1 MGRMG
6 HIGPLSLMSPIGPID
21 SRTMDTLIKDIRYGL
36 RGLWK
41 RPGFTAVAL
50 ITLALGIG
58 ANTAIFSLIN
68 AVLIR
73 PLPFPE
79 PDRLVWTFGNIR
91 NGGNRAS
98 VSPLDY
104 LDYRH
109 ENHTFEQ
116 FAAMISVPIS
126 ANLTGG
132 GEPER
137 LAAAGVTGNFFQ
149 ALGVQPALG
158 RTFQLDNEKAGNDQV
173 VMISHALWQQR
184 FGGDAGIINRKITLD
199 DKSFDIVGVMPR
211 DFDFPASTQ
220 IWVPLNFDAQPGLKQ
235 RKAHFLRPI
244 GRLKTGVSLAQAQA
258 DTDTVAR
265 RLEAAYPDTDTG
277 WNLRLVPLREQLV
290 GNVRSTLYILL
301 GAVGFVL
308 LIACANVANLLM
320 AHAASRRRE
329 IALRTALG
337 AGRWR
342 IARQMITESVM
353 LALFGGAL
361 GTLLAIWGVQG
372 LVALSGDNIPSTAQ
386 VKIDL
391 TVLVFTLATSVIT
404 GVLFGL
410 APTLHTMR
418 MNLSETLKE
427 GGRTGES
434 GHRNR
439 TRSLLVIFETAVAVM
454 LLVGAGLLIRS
465 LVRLQGTNPG
475 FDSSN
480 VLTMRIDLPQQR
492 YSTPESR
499 SSFWE
504 QFQSRVGAIPGVET
518 VGLVSE
524 LPLSGQPNDMPY
536 TVEGRAA
543 GAPDQA
549 FDNDFRRINR
559 DYFRALRI
567 PFLRGRNFTPQE
579 VREGAKLLVISES
592 LAQQTFPNEEPLG
605 KRLVMA
611 AGNQPFEIV
620 GIVGDV
626 RHGSLAAPAL
636 PAMYMPALES
646 GENVV
651 IRARGDSA
659 ALAAAVRREV
669 VAIDPNQPIA
679 RVRTMDEWLARAVA
693 GPRYRTGLFGL
704 FAGLALALS
713 AVGIYGVMSY
723 SVSQR
728 TREIGV
734 RMALGARRLS
744 VLGLVLRQGMVL
756 VLIGVAIGLAG
767 AFALT
772 RVIGSLLFN
781 VGTRDPATFTGV
793 AVVLAAVA
801 FLACYVPARRA
812 TKVDPMVALR
822 YE

>member
-1 MGRMG
+1 MD
-6 HIGPLSLMSPIGPID
+6 SLV
-21 SRTMDTLIKDIRYGL
+21 KDIRYGA
-36 RGLWK
+36 RTLWK
-41 RPGFTAVAL
+41 RPGFTVVAL

-104 LDYRH
+104 LDYRN

-116 FAAMISVPIS
+116 FAAMVSVPVS

-137 LAAAGVTGNFFQ
+137 LIAAAVTGNFFQ
-149 ALGVQPALG
+149 AFAVQPAMG
-158 RTFQLDNEKAGNDQV
+158 RTFQLENEKSGNDQV
-173 VMISHALWQQR
+173 VVLSDALWRQR
-184 FGGDAGIINRKITLD
+184 FGGDAGIINKKITLD
-199 DKSFDIVGVMPR
+199 DKSFDVIGVMPR
-211 DFDFPASTQ
+211 DFEFPAATQ
-220 IWVPLNFDAQPGLKQ
+220 IWVPLNFDANPELKQ
-235 RKAHFLRPI
+235 RRAHFLRPI
-244 GRLKTGVSLAQAQA
+244 GRLRAGMSLAQAQA
-258 DTDTVAR
+258 DTDTIAR

-277 WNLRLVPLREQLV
+277 WNLRLVSLKEQLV
-290 GNVRSTLYILL
+290 GNVRPTLYILL

-337 AGRWR
+337 AGRLR

-353 LALFGGAL
+353 LALLGGAL
-361 GTLLAIWGVQG
+361 GTVLAFWGVQG
-372 LVALSGDNIPSTAQ
+372 LVAISGNNIPPTAD
-386 VKIDL
+386 VRIDV
-391 TVLVFTLATSVIT
+391 TVLVFTVFTSVVT
-404 GVLFGL
+404 GLLFGL
-410 APTLHTMR
+410 APTLHTLR
-418 MNLSETLKE
+418 LNLSEALKE

-434 GHRNR
+434 GPRNR
-439 TRSLLVIFETAVAVM
+439 TRGLLVIFETAVAVM

-465 LVRLQGTNPG
+465 LVRLQSTNPG
-475 FDSSN
+475 FESSN
-480 VLTMRIDLPQQR
+480 VVTMRIDLPQKK
-492 YSTPESR
+492 YSAPENR

-504 QFQSRVGAIPGVET
+504 QFQNRVGAMPGVEA

-536 TVEGRAA
+536 TVEGRPA
-543 GAPDQA
+543 GSPNQG
-549 FDNDFRRINR
+549 FDNDFRRINQ

-567 PFLRGRNFTPQE
+567 PFLRGRNFTSQE
-579 VREGAKLLVISES
+579 VREGAKVLIISEA

-605 KRLVMA
+605 KRLILA
-611 AGNQPFEIV
+611 FGPQPFEIV
-620 GIVGDV
+620 GIVSDV
-626 RHGSLAAPAL
+626 RHGSLASPGAPT
-636 PAMYMPALES
+636 MYMPAFQF
-646 GENVV
+646 GANVV
-651 IRARGDSA
+651 IRARGDSTSI
-659 ALAAAVRREV
+659 AAAVRRELA
-669 VAIDPNQPIA
+669 AIDPYQPIA
-679 RVRTMDEWLARAVA
+679 RVRTMNEWVDLAVA
-693 GPRYRTGLFGL
+693 APRYRTVLLGL
-704 FAGLALALS
+704 FAALALS
-713 AVGIYGVMSY
+713 LSAIGIYGVMSY
-723 SVSQR
+723 SVGQR

-734 RMALGARRLS
+734 RMALGARQRN
-744 VLGLVLRQGMVL
+744 VLGLVLRQGMGL

-781 VGTRDPATFTGV
+781 VGTRDPATFSGV
-793 AVVLAAVA
+793 AFVLAAVA
-801 FLACYVPARRA
+801 FIACYLPARRA

>member
-1 MGRMG
+1 
-6 HIGPLSLMSPIGPID
+6 
-21 SRTMDTLIKDIRYGL
+21 MDTLIKDIRYGL
-36 RGLWK
+36 RSLWK
-41 RPGFTAVAL
+41 RPGFTVVAL

-73 PLPFPE
+73 PLPFGE

-116 FAAMISVPIS
+116 FAAMTSFATS
-126 ANLTGG
+126 ANLTGS

-137 LAAAGVTGNFFQ
+137 LAGSGVTGNFFQ
-149 ALGVQPALG
+149 ALGVQPELG
-158 RTFQLDNEKAGNDQV
+158 RTFQLDNEHSGSDQV
-173 VMISHALWQQR
+173 VVISHALWQQR
-184 FGGDAGIINRKITLD
+184 FGGDRGIVNKRITLD
-199 DKSFDIVGVMPR
+199 DKSFEVIGVMPGE
-211 DFDFPASTQ
+211 FDFPAAAQ
-220 IWVPLNFDAQPGLKQ
+220 IWIPLPFDSEPGLRQ
-235 RKAHFLRPI
+235 RQAHFLRPI
-244 GRLKTGVSLAQAQA
+244 GRLKSGVSLAQAQA
-258 DTDTVAR
+258 DTDIVAR
-265 RLEAAYPDTDTG
+265 RLEAAYPDTNTG
-277 WNLRLVPLREQLV
+277 WNLRLIPLKEQIV

-337 AGRWR
+337 AGRLR
-342 IARQMITESVM
+342 IARQLITESVM

-372 LVALSGDNIPSTAQ
+372 LVALSGDNIPATAE

-391 TVLVFTLATSVIT
+391 TVLLFTLLTSVAT

-410 APTLHTMR
+410 APTLHTMK
-418 MNLSETLKE
+418 MNLSETLKD
-427 GGRTGES
+427 GGRSGETGQ
-434 GHRNR
+434 RNR
-439 TRSLLVIFETAVAVM
+439 TRSLLVILETAVAVM

-465 LVRLQGTNPG
+465 LVRLQRVNPG

-480 VLTMRIDLPQQR
+480 VVTMRIDLPQKK
-492 YSTPESR
+492 YSTPESKTI
-499 SSFWE
+499 FWE
-504 QFQSRVGAIPGVET
+504 QFQSRVGALPGVET

-543 GAPDQA
+543 GAPNQA
-549 FDNDFRRINR
+549 FDNDFRRVNQ

-567 PFLRGRNFTPQE
+567 PFLRGRNFTAQE
-579 VREGAKLLVISES
+579 VRQGAKVLIVSES
-592 LAQQTFPNEEPLG
+592 LVQQTFPDEEPLG
-605 KRLVMA
+605 KRLVMSF
-611 AGNQPFEIV
+611 GNQPFEIV
-620 GIVGDV
+620 GIVGDI

-636 PAMYMPALES
+636 PAMYMPTFQT

-651 IRARGDSA
+651 VRARGDSA
-659 ALAAAVRREV
+659 ALAAAIRRELA
-669 VAIDPNQPIA
+669 AIDPNQPIA
-679 RVRTMDEWLARAVA
+679 RVRTMNEWLERSVA
-693 GPRYRTGLFGL
+693 APRYRTGLFVL

-723 SVSQR
+723 SVGQR

-734 RMALGARRLS
+734 RMALGARQRN
-744 VLGLVLRQGMVL
+744 VLGLVLRQGMGL
-756 VLIGVAIGLAG
+756 VGIGVGIGLIG

-772 RVIGSLLFN
+772 RVIGSLLFD
-781 VGTRDPATFTGV
+781 VGARDPLTFSGV
-793 AVVLAAVA
+793 AMLLAGVA
-801 FLACYVPARRA
+801 FIACYLPARRA
-812 TKVDPMVALR
+812 AKVDPMVALR

>member
-1 MGRMG
+1 
-6 HIGPLSLMSPIGPID
+6 
-21 SRTMDTLIKDIRYGL
+21 MDKLIKDIRYGL

-41 RPGFTAVAL
+41 RPGFTVVAL

-68 AVLIR
+68 AVLLR

-79 PDRLVWTFGNIR
+79 PDRLVWTWGNIR

-109 ENHTFEQ
+109 ENHSFEQ
-116 FAAMISVPIS
+116 YAAMISVPIS

-149 ALGVQPALG
+149 AFAVQPAMG
-158 RTFQLDNEKAGNDQV
+158 RMFQMENETTGNDQV
-173 VMISHALWQQR
+173 VMLSDALWRQR
-184 FGGDAGIINRKITLD
+184 FGGDPGIINKKITLD
-199 DKSFDIVGVMPR
+199 DKSFDVVGVMPR
-211 DFDFPASTQ
+211 DFEFPAGTQ
-220 IWVPLNFDAQPGLKQ
+220 VWVPLTFDTNPEMKQ

-244 GRLKTGVSLAQAQA
+244 GRLKAGVSLAQAQA
-258 DTDTVAR
+258 DTDTIAR
-265 RLEAAYPDTDTG
+265 RLEATYPDTDAG
-277 WNLRLVPLREQLV
+277 WNLRLVSLREQLV

-320 AHAASRRRE
+320 SHAAARRRE

-337 AGRWR
+337 AGRLR

-361 GTLLAIWGVQG
+361 GTLLAFWGVQG
-372 LVALSGDNIPSTAQ
+372 LVAISGNNLPPTAE
-386 VKIDL
+386 VKIDF
-391 TVLVFTLATSVIT
+391 TVLAFTLLTSVVT

-410 APTLHTMR
+410 APTLHTLR
-418 MNLSETLKE
+418 LNLSETLKE
-427 GGRTGES
+427 GGRSGETGQ
-434 GHRNR
+434 RNR
-439 TRSLLVIFETAVAVM
+439 TRSLLVILETAVAVM
-454 LLVGAGLLIRS
+454 LLVGAGLFIRS
-465 LVRLQGTNPG
+465 LVRLQSTNPG
-475 FDSSN
+475 FDSNN
-480 VLTMRIDLPQQR
+480 VVTMRIDLPR
-492 YSTPESR
+492 AKYDKPESR
-499 SSFWE
+499 SRFWE
-504 QFQSRVGAIPGVET
+504 QFQSRVGAMPGVEA
-518 VGLVSE
+518 VGLISE

-543 GAPDQA
+543 GSPNQE
-549 FDNDFRRINR
+549 FDNDFRRVNQ

-579 VREGAKLLVISES
+579 VREGAKILVISES

-605 KRLVMA
+605 KRLVLAM
-611 AGNQPFEIV
+611 GNQSFEIV
-620 GIVGDV
+620 GIVGDI
-626 RHGSLAAPAL
+626 RHGSLAFAGAPTMYL
-636 PAMYMPALES
+636 PAFQF
-646 GENVV
+646 GTNVV

-659 ALAAAVRREV
+659 GIAAAVRHEV
-669 VAIDPNQPIA
+669 AAIDPNQPVA
-679 RVRTMDEWLARAVA
+679 RVRTMDEWLNLAVA
-693 GPRYRTGLFGL
+693 APRYRTVLIGL

-723 SVSQR
+723 SVGQR

-734 RMALGARRLS
+734 RMALGARRWN
-744 VLGLVLRQGMVL
+744 VLGLVLRQGMGL

-767 AFALT
+767 AFGLT
-772 RVIGSLLFN
+772 RVISSLLFD
-781 VGTRDPATFTGV
+781 VGARDPLTFSGV
-793 AVVLAAVA
+793 ALVLAAVA
-801 FLACYVPARRA
+801 FIACYLPARRA
-812 TKVDPMVALR
+812 TKVDPLVALR

>member
-1 MGRMG
+1 ME
-6 HIGPLSLMSPIGPID
+6 
-21 SRTMDTLIKDIRYGL
+21 TLIKDIRYGL

-79 PDRLVWTFGNIR
+79 PDRLVWTWGNIR

-109 ENHTFEQ
+109 QNRTFEQ
-116 FAAMISVPIS
+116 FAAMTSFSIS

-132 GEPER
+132 GEPQR
-137 LAAAGVTGNFFQ
+137 LSGAGVTGNFFQ

-158 RTFQLDNEKAGNDQV
+158 RTFLLENETNGRDQV
-173 VMISHALWQQR
+173 AVLSYGLWQKR
-184 FGGDAGIINRKITLD
+184 FGGDPGIINQRITLD
-199 DKSFDIVGVMPR
+199 DKSFEVIVVMPR
-211 DFDFPASTQ
+211 DFEFPAASEL
-220 IWVPLNFDAQPGLKQ
+220 WLPLNFDAQPGLRQ

-244 GRLKTGVSLAQAQA
+244 GRLKAGVTLAQAQA
-258 DTDTVAR
+258 DTDSIAR
-265 RLEAAYPDTDTG
+265 QLEATYPDTNTG
-277 WNLRLVPLREQLV
+277 WNLRLVSLREQIV
-290 GNVRSTLYILL
+290 GNIRSTLYILL
-301 GAVGFVL
+301 GAVGLVL

-320 AHAASRRRE
+320 AHAASRRKE

-337 AGRWR
+337 AGRLR

-361 GTLLAIWGVQG
+361 GTLLAIWGVKG
-372 LVALSGDNIPSTAQ
+372 LVVLSGANIPATAD
-386 VKIDL
+386 VKIDF
-391 TVLVFTLATSVIT
+391 TVLVFTLVTSVLT
-404 GVLFGL
+404 GLLFGL
-410 APTLHTMR
+410 APAFRTM
-418 MNLSETLKE
+418 NLSLSETLKE
-427 GGRTGES
+427 GGRSGSES
-434 GHRNR
+434 AQRNR
-439 TRSLLVIFETAVAVM
+439 TRSLLVVFESALAVM

-465 LVRLQGTNPG
+465 LIRLQNTNPG
-475 FDSSN
+475 FDSNS
-480 VLTMRIDLPQQR
+480 VLTLRIDLPRTKYEEPQ
-492 YSTPESR
+492 SR
-499 SSFWE
+499 SNFWE
-504 QFQSRVGAIPGVET
+504 QFQSRVSALPGVES

-536 TVEGRAA
+536 TVEGRAPD
-543 GAPDQA
+543 APNQG
-549 FDNDFRRINR
+549 FDDDFRRVNQ

-579 VREGAKLLVISES
+579 VREGAKVLIISES
-592 LAQQTFPNEEPLG
+592 LVRQTFPNEEPLG
-605 KRLVMA
+605 RRLVM
-611 AGNQPFEIV
+611 GMSNQPFEII

-626 RHGSLAAPAL
+626 RHRSLEQPPL
-636 PAMYMPALES
+636 PAMYMPAFEP

-651 IRARGDSA
+651 IRTQTDSS

-669 VAIDPNQPIA
+669 TSIDPNQPIA
-679 RVRTMDEWLARAVA
+679 TVRTMNEWLGRAVA
-693 GPRYRTGLFGL
+693 APRYRTGLFGL

-723 SVSQR
+723 SVGQR
-728 TREIGV
+728 THEIGV
-734 RMALGARRLS
+734 RMALGARQLD
-744 VLGLVLRQGMVL
+744 VLKLVVRQGMSLAL
-756 VLIGVAIGLAG
+756 VGVVIGLLG
-767 AFALT
+767 ALALT
-772 RVIGSLLFN
+772 RIISSLLFD
-781 VGTRDPATFTGV
+781 VGTRDPATFVVV
-793 AVVLAAVA
+793 AILLAAVA
-801 FLACYVPARRA
+801 FIACYVPALRA
-812 TKVDPMVALR
+812 TKVDPLVALR

>member
-1 MGRMG
+1 
-6 HIGPLSLMSPIGPID
+6 
-21 SRTMDTLIKDIRYGL
+21 MDTLIKDIRYGL

-41 RPGFTAVAL
+41 RPGFTVVAL
-50 ITLALGIG
+50 MTLALGIG

-73 PLPFPE
+73 PLPFGE
-79 PDRLVWTFGNIR
+79 PDRLVWSFGNIR

-116 FAAMISVPIS
+116 FAAMTSFPIS
-126 ANLTGG
+126 ANLTGS

-137 LAAAGVTGNFFQ
+137 LAGSGVTGNFFQ
-149 ALGVQPALG
+149 ALGVPPELG
-158 RTFQLDNEKAGNDQV
+158 RTFQLENEHSGGDQV
-173 VMISHALWQQR
+173 VVISHALWQQR
-184 FGGDAGIINRKITLD
+184 FGADRSVVNKKITLD
-199 DKSFDIVGVMPR
+199 DKSFEVIGVMPAE
-211 DFDFPASTQ
+211 FDFPAATQ
-220 IWVPLNFDAQPGLKQ
+220 IWVPLPFDSQPGLQQ
-235 RKAHFLRPI
+235 RQAHFLRPI
-244 GRLKTGVSLAQAQA
+244 GRLKAGVSLAQAQA
-258 DTDTVAR
+258 DTDIVAR
-265 RLEAAYPDTDTG
+265 RLEAAYPATNTG
-277 WNLRLVPLREQLV
+277 WNLRLIPLKEQIV

-337 AGRWR
+337 AGRLR

-372 LVALSGDNIPSTAQ
+372 LVALSGDNIPATAQ
-386 VKIDL
+386 VEIDL
-391 TVLVFTLATSVIT
+391 TVLVFTLLTSVVT

-410 APTLHTMR
+410 VPTLHTMR
-418 MNLSETLKE
+418 MNLSETLKD
-427 GGRTGES
+427 GGRSGETGQ
-434 GHRNR
+434 RNR
-439 TRSLLVIFETAVAVM
+439 TRSLLVIFETAAAVM

-465 LVRLQGTNPG
+465 LVRLQSVNPG

-480 VLTMRIDLPQQR
+480 VVTMRIDLPQKK
-492 YSTPESR
+492 YGTPETR
-499 SSFWE
+499 SGFWE
-504 QFQSRVGAIPGVET
+504 QFQSRVGALPGVET
-518 VGLVSE
+518 VGLVTE

-536 TVEGRAA
+536 TVEGRAV
-543 GAPDQA
+543 GAPNQG
-549 FDNDFRRINR
+549 FDNDFRRVNQN
-559 DYFRALRI
+559 YFSALRI

-579 VREGAKLLVISES
+579 VRQGAKVVIVSES
-592 LAQQTFPNEEPLG
+592 LVQQTFPNEEPLG
-605 KRLVMA
+605 KRLVMTF
-611 AGNQPFEIV
+611 GNQPFEII

-636 PAMYMPALES
+636 PAMYMPTFET

-651 IRARGDSA
+651 VRGQGDST
-659 ALAAAVRREV
+659 ALAAAVRREMA
-669 VAIDPNQPIA
+669 AIDPSQPIA
-679 RVRTMDEWLARAVA
+679 RVRTMNEWLGRATA
-693 GPRYRTGLFGL
+693 ASRYRTGLFVL

-723 SVSQR
+723 SVGQR

-734 RMALGARRLS
+734 RMALGARRWN
-744 VLGLVLRQGMVL
+744 VLGLVLRQGMGL
-756 VLIGVAIGLAG
+756 VVIGVGIGLIG

-781 VGTRDPATFTGV
+781 VGTRDPLTFSGV
-793 AVVLAAVA
+793 AILLAAVA
-801 FLACYVPARRA
+801 FIACYVPARRA

>member
-1 MGRMG
+1 
-6 HIGPLSLMSPIGPID
+6 
-21 SRTMDTLIKDIRYGL
+21 MDTLIKDIRYGL

-41 RPGFTAVAL
+41 RPGFTVVAL

-79 PDRLVWTFGNIR
+79 PDRLVWTWGNIR
-91 NGGNRAS
+91 NGGSRAS

-116 FAAMISVPIS
+116 FAAMTSAS

-137 LAAAGVTGNFFQ
+137 LAAAAVTGNFFQ

-158 RTFQLDNEKAGNDQV
+158 RTFQLENEKPGSDQV
-173 VMISHALWQQR
+173 AVLSYGLWQQR
-184 FGGDAGIINRKITLD
+184 FAGDRAIVNKTITLD
-199 DKSFDIVGVMPR
+199 DKSFEVIGVMPR
-211 DFDFPASTQ
+211 DFDFPAAVQ
-220 IWVPLNFDAQPGLKQ
+220 IWLPLNFDVEPGMKQ

-244 GRLKTGVSLAQAQA
+244 GRLKAGVTVSQAQA
-258 DTDTVAR
+258 DTDIVAR
-265 RLEAAYPDTDTG
+265 RLEAAYPESNTG
-277 WNLRLVPLREQLV
+277 WNLRLVPLREVIV
-290 GNVRSTLYILL
+290 GTVRSTLYILL

-337 AGRWR
+337 AGRLR
-342 IARQMITESVM
+342 IARQLITESVM

-361 GTLLAIWGVQG
+361 GSLLAVWGVQG
-372 LVALSGDNIPSTAQ
+372 LVALSGDSIPVTAGE
-386 VKIDL
+386 VRIDL
-391 TVLVFTLATSVIT
+391 TVLLFTLITSVVT

-410 APTLHTMR
+410 APALQTMKL
-418 MNLSETLKE
+418 NLGETLKE

-434 GHRNR
+434 GTRNR
-439 TRSLLVIFETAVAVM
+439 TRSLLVIFETAVAVI
-454 LLVGAGLLIRS
+454 LLVGAGLLIKS
-465 LVRLQGTNPG
+465 LIRLQRTNPG
-475 FDSSN
+475 FDSHN
-480 VLTMRIDLPQQR
+480 VVTMRIDLPRNKYGAQEVR
-492 YSTPESR
+492 SR
-499 SSFWE
+499 FWE
-504 QFQSRVGAIPGVET
+504 QFQSRVGALPGVEA
-518 VGLVSE
+518 VGLVTE

-536 TVEGRAA
+536 TVEGRPV
-543 GAPDQA
+543 GDPNQG
-549 FDNDFRRINR
+549 FDNDFRRINQ
-559 DYFRALRI
+559 DYFRAMHI

-579 VREGAKLLVISES
+579 VREGARVMVVSES
-592 LAQQTFPNEEPLG
+592 LVQQTFPNEEPLG
-605 KRLVMA
+605 KRLIMSF
-611 AGNQPFEIV
+611 GNTPFEIV
-620 GIVGDV
+620 GIVGDI
-626 RHGSLAAPAL
+626 RHGSLARSGL
-636 PAMYMPALES
+636 PTMYMPVLEA

-651 IRARGDSA
+651 IRAPVDSA
-659 ALAAAVRREV
+659 ALASAVRRELD
-669 VAIDPNQPIA
+669 AIDPNQPIA
-679 RVRTMDEWLARAVA
+679 RVRTMDEWIARAVA
-693 GPRYRTGLFGL
+693 APRYQTTLLGL
-704 FAGLALALS
+704 FAALAMCLA

-723 SVSQR
+723 SVNQR

-734 RMALGARRLS
+734 RMALGARRGN
-744 VLGLVLRQGMVL
+744 VLGLVLRQGMSL
-756 VLIGVAIGLAG
+756 VVIGVVIGLIG

-772 RVIGSLLFN
+772 RVIGSLLFD
-781 VGTRDPATFTGV
+781 VGARDPATFSGV
-793 AVVLAAVA
+793 AVLLAAVA
-801 FLACYVPARRA
+801 FVACIIPARRA

>member
-1 MGRMG
+1 
-6 HIGPLSLMSPIGPID
+6 
-21 SRTMDTLIKDIRYGL
+21 MDTLIKDIRYGL

-41 RPGFTAVAL
+41 RPGFTVVAL

-68 AVLIR
+68 GVLIR
-73 PLPFPE
+73 PLPFPQ

-116 FAAMISVPIS
+116 FAAMVSFQGS

-132 GEPER
+132 GDPER
-137 LAAAGVTGNFFQ
+137 LAATPVSGNFFQ
-149 ALGVQPALG
+149 ALGVKPELG
-158 RTFQLDNEKAGNDQV
+158 RTFQIENESAGNDQV
-173 VMISHALWQQR
+173 VVLSRALWQRR
-184 FGGDAGIINRKITLD
+184 FGGDASIINKKITLD
-199 DKSFDIVGVMPR
+199 DKSFEVIGVMPG
-211 DFDFPASTQ
+211 DFDFPAGTQ
-220 IWVPLNFDAQPGLKQ
+220 IWVPLPFETNPGLKQ
-235 RKAHFLRPI
+235 RQAHFLRPI
-244 GRLKTGVSLAQAQA
+244 GRLKAGVSLAQAQA
-258 DTDTVAR
+258 DTDIVAR
-265 RLEAAYPDTDTG
+265 RLEAAYPNTDTG
-277 WNLRLVPLREQLV
+277 WNLRLVSLREQIV

-308 LIACANVANLLM
+308 LIACANVANLLL

-337 AGRWR
+337 AGRLR

-353 LALFGGAL
+353 LSLFGGAL
-361 GTLLAIWGVQG
+361 GTLLAVWGVQG
-372 LVALSGDNIPSTAQ
+372 LIALSGDNIPATAR

-391 TVLVFTLATSVIT
+391 TVLLFTLVTSVVT
-404 GVLFGL
+404 GILFGL

-427 GGRTGES
+427 GGRTSES
-434 GHRNR
+434 GQRNR

-465 LVRLQGTNPG
+465 LVRLESTNPG

-480 VLTMRIDLPQQR
+480 VVTMRIDLPQKK
-492 YSTPESR
+492 YTAPETR
-499 SSFWE
+499 ANFWE
-504 QFQSRVGAIPGVET
+504 QFQSRVAAIPGVET
-518 VGLVSE
+518 VGLVTE

-543 GAPDQA
+543 GAPNQA
-549 FDNDFRRINR
+549 FDNDFRRVNK
-559 DYFRALRI
+559 DYFNALHI

-579 VREGAKLLVISES
+579 VRQGAQVVIVSES
-592 LAQQTFPNEEPLG
+592 LVQQTFPNEEPLG
-605 KRLVMA
+605 KRLVMSF
-611 AGNQPFEIV
+611 GNRPFEII

-626 RHGSLAAPAL
+626 RHGSLAAPGL
-636 PAMYMPALES
+636 PTMYMPAYEF
-646 GENVV
+646 GANVV
-651 IRARGDSA
+651 IRAHGDSG
-659 ALAAAVRREV
+659 ALATSVRRELAGV
-669 VAIDPNQPIA
+669 DPNQPIA
-679 RVRTMDEWLARAVA
+679 SVRTMDEWLSRAVA
-693 GPRYRTGLFGL
+693 GPRYRTALFGL
-704 FAGLALALS
+704 FAALALALS
-713 AVGIYGVMSY
+713 AVGIYGVMAY
-723 SVSQR
+723 SVGQR

-734 RMALGARRLS
+734 RMALGARRWN
-744 VLGLVLRQGMVL
+744 VLGLVLRQGMGL
-756 VLIGVAIGLAG
+756 VVIGVAIGLAG

-772 RVIGSLLFN
+772 RVIGSLLFE
-781 VGTRDPATFTGV
+781 VGARDPATFS
-793 AVVLAAVA
+793 AVGILLAAVA
-801 FLACYVPARRA
+801 LIACYMPARRA

>member
-1 MGRMG
+1 ME
-6 HIGPLSLMSPIGPID
+6 
-21 SRTMDTLIKDIRYGL
+21 TLIKDIRYSL

-41 RPGFTAVAL
+41 RPGFTVVAL

-73 PLPFPE
+73 PLPFPD
-79 PDRLVWTFGNIR
+79 PDRLVWTWGNIR

-98 VSPLDY
+98 VAPLDY

-116 FAAMISVPIS
+116 FAAMTSAS

-158 RTFQLDNEKAGNDQV
+158 RTFLLENEKSGSDQV
-173 VMISHALWQQR
+173 VVLSYGLWQRR
-184 FGGDAGIINRKITLD
+184 FAGDAGIINKKITLD
-199 DKSFDIVGVMPR
+199 DKSFEVIGVMPR
-211 DFDFPASTQ
+211 DFDFPAAVQ
-220 IWVPLNFDAQPGLKQ
+220 IWLPLNFDINPGMQQ

-244 GRLKTGVSLAQAQA
+244 GRLKPGVSLAQAQA
-258 DTDTVAR
+258 DTDIVAR
-265 RLEAAYPDTDTG
+265 RLEAAYPETNRG
-277 WNLRLVPLREQLV
+277 WNLRLVSLREQIV

-337 AGRWR
+337 AGRLR
-342 IARQMITESVM
+342 IARQLITESVM

-361 GTLLAIWGVQG
+361 GAFLAIWGVQG
-372 LVALSGDNIPSTAQ
+372 LVALSGDSLPVTPEE

-391 TVLVFTLATSVIT
+391 TVLTFTLLISIATGI
-404 GVLFGL
+404 LFGL
-410 APTLHTMR
+410 APALQTMR
-418 MNLSETLKE
+418 LNLSETLKE

-434 GHRNR
+434 GARNR
-439 TRSLLVIFETAVAVM
+439 TRSVLVIFETAVAVM

-465 LVRLQGTNPG
+465 LIRLQSTNPG
-475 FDSSN
+475 FDSHN
-480 VLTMRIDLPQQR
+480 VVTMRIDLPR
-492 YSTPESR
+492 NKYGALETR

-504 QFQSRVGAIPGVET
+504 QFQSRVGAIPGVEA
-518 VGLVSE
+518 VGLVTE

-536 TVEGRAA
+536 TVEGRAT
-543 GAPDQA
+543 GSPNQV
-549 FDNDFRRINR
+549 FDNDFRRINQ
-559 DYFRALRI
+559 DYFRTMRI

-579 VREGAKLLVISES
+579 VREGAKVLIVSES
-592 LAQQTFPNEEPLG
+592 LVQQTFPNEEPLG
-605 KRLVMA
+605 KRLIMSF
-611 AGNQPFEIV
+611 GNTPFEIV
-620 GIVGDV
+620 GIVGDI
-626 RHGSLAAPAL
+626 RHGSLARSGL
-636 PAMYMPALES
+636 PTMYMPALEA

-651 IRARGDSA
+651 IRAPGDSA
-659 ALAAAVRREV
+659 SIAAAVRRELI
-669 VAIDPNQPIA
+669 AIDPNQPIA
-679 RVRTMDEWLARAVA
+679 RVRTMDEWVSRAVA
-693 GPRYRTGLFGL
+693 APRYQTTLLGL
-704 FAGLALALS
+704 FAGLALCLS

-723 SVSQR
+723 SVGQR

-734 RMALGARRLS
+734 RMALGARQRN
-744 VLGLVLRQGMVL
+744 VLGLVLRQGMGL

-772 RVIGSLLFN
+772 RVIASLLFD
-781 VGTRDPATFTGV
+781 VGTRDPATFFGV
-793 AVVLAAVA
+793 AFVLAAVA
-801 FLACYVPARRA
+801 SIACYLPARRA